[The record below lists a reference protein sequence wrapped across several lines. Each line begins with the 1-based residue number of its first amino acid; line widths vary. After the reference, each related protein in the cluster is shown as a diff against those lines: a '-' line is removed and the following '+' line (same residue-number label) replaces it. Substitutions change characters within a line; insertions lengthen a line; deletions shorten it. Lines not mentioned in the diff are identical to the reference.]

1 LVQFETWCSSYFPSE
16 LDTLRTEHQSA
27 QSASALAASQTAT
40 VMQLNRKL
48 QSSAAKSQA
57 KAIEMELQ
65 NLKTSQA
72 NELLTIIQP
81 YLPQIYVESDGDST
95 NTYLLFK
102 RMAAKADL
110 LNSTLAERYS
120 LPEALNG
127 HVSEPLIGICEVWD
141 LCSFLFVANV

>member
-1 LVQFETWCSSYFPSE
+1 
-16 LDTLRTEHQSA
+16 
-27 QSASALAASQTAT
+27 
-40 VMQLNRKL
+40 MQLNRKL

-141 LCSFLFVANV
+141 LCPLFFVANA